1 MGCTDDVKEER
12 HVHAAHSHMAAH
24 TCANGRTHSPTRLY
38 AYTYVNT
45 RTVTHAH
52 AYVASFRDTSAN
64 IIKLNQNK
72 CIRKLIR
79 YNAGPLN
86 VDVYNKMSTRG

>member
-12 HVHAAHSHMAAH
+12 HVHAAHAHMCTRAH
-24 TCANGRTHSPTRLY
+24 VQTDPHTDAHLHPYIYICKHSD
-38 AYTYVNT
+38 
-45 RTVTHAH
+45 AH
-52 AYVASFRDTSAN
+52 IHREPVDTSAN

-79 YNAGPLN
+79 YNVSPLN
-86 VDVYNKMSTRG
+86 VNFYNKMSTRG